1 MRQVFLDTETTG
13 LDHDLG
19 DRIIEVG
26 CIEMIGRRLTGREFQ
41 RYVNPERPVG
51 EGAQH
56 IHGITDEDLAG
67 KPTFAQIA
75 AELIEFVRGA
85 EVIIHNAK
93 FDVAFLDM
101 ELARAGLDPIE
112 TVCTIVDNLALARER
127 HPGKRN
133 TLDALCERYG
143 VSNAHRTLHGARL
156 DAMLLAEVYVA
167 MTRGQDGLAMDL
179 GGSLSDEGAP
189 LDASGLIVLA
199 ATEAEAA
206 EHAALL
212 DGLAGKGGPA
222 VWRRDAAA

>member
-13 LDHDLG
+13 LEHDQG

-41 RYVNPERPVG
+41 RYVNPGRPVG

-56 IHGITDEDLAG
+56 IHGITDEDLAD

-75 AELIEFVRGA
+75 ADLVEFVRGA

-93 FDVAFLDM
+93 FDVDFLDM
-101 ELARAGLDPIE
+101 ELARAGMAPIG

-167 MTRGQDGLAMDL
+167 MTRGQDGLTMDL
-179 GGSLSDEGAP
+179 GGGLHDDGSP
-189 LDASGLIVLA
+189 LDAAGLIVVPA
-199 ATEAEAA
+199 SEAELA

-212 DGLAGKGGPA
+212 DGLAGQGGPA
-222 VWRRDAAA
+222 VWRRGAGA